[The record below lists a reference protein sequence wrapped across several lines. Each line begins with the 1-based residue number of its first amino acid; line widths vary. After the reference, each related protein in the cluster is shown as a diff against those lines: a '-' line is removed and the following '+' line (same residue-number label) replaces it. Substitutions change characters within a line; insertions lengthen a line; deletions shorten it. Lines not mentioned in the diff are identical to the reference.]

1 LRTAIPAQGIHRF
14 NASGTAPPIPP
25 MSPVWA
31 VPGSKPGPASNP
43 VLKPPPP
50 PWRPDEPMEEERSRH
65 LVAGFFVIVH
75 ATHALAHPAASE

>member
-31 VPGSKPGPASNP
+31 VPGSKPGPAS
-43 VLKPPPP
+43 
-50 PWRPDEPMEEERSRH
+50 
-65 LVAGFFVIVH
+65 
-75 ATHALAHPAASE
+75 